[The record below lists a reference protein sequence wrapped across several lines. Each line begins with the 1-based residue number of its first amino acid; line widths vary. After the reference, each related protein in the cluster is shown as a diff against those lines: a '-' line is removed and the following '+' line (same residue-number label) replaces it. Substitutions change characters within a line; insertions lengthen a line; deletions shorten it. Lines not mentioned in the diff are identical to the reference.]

1 MLWTS
6 VRVQHRATSQ
16 LNSSISHARSVTYV
30 SDNVEIFSVVIF
42 LTTRWNRYSAKVRFS
57 DNTRRDSTL
66 QFPYHIIWSMNAKNN
81 ETFQY
86 CFGVFAGWL
95 ALVVC
100 RPHRLGIF
108 STISKGSDNSNADW
122 YISFQT
128 DEPYTVKCAP
138 KTTCLRLSITNSNLV
153 KDTSYCPILSESPI
167 TLLFWNQMPLFNDI
181 SSI

>member
-1 MLWTS
+1 MWYRIYSKLS
-6 VRVQHRATSQ
+6 KIC
-16 LNSSISHARSVTYV
+16 SSGLGRNKLLYYFNLSIFTLKCRWICSNASNCRRSLLIVHLFSTY
-30 SDNVEIFSVVIF
+30 
-42 LTTRWNRYSAKVRFS
+42 
-57 DNTRRDSTL
+57 
-66 QFPYHIIWSMNAKNN
+66 AKNN

-153 KDTSYCPILSESPI
+153 KDTSYCPIL
-167 TLLFWNQMPLFNDI
+167 W
-181 SSI
+181 